1 MNRFFH
7 TLETCDVNRDQI
19 KRTQAFTLIE
29 LLVVMAII
37 AILAA
42 LVLPALSSS
51 LEVSRRAACASNIR
65 QLAIANHTYAAD
77 HQTFVAAAADVW
89 SGNRT
94 RWHGARN
101 SSGASFDSSLGPLA
115 AYLGSDGRV
124 KQCPSFR
131 PDEKGFEAGCGGY
144 GYNVRGVGSQ
154 AYLLGSYAGA
164 MTGMPPDQIANPA
177 GTVMFADAAF
187 IQAKKSGV
195 RLIEYS
201 FAEAY
206 YHVADN
212 QPRESSK
219 SIPSIHF
226 RHADLANVAWVD
238 GHVSAE
244 RLETEYNQTYTKKKF
259 GWFGPADNS
268 LFDPK

>member
-1 MNRFFH
+1 MNNDMTER
-7 TLETCDVNRDQI
+7 
-19 KRTQAFTLIE
+19 KQAFTLIE
-29 LLVVMAII
+29 LLVVVAII
-37 AILAA
+37 ATLSA
-42 LVLPALSSS
+42 LMLPALSHS
-51 LEVSRRAACASNIR
+51 LNVSRRAACASNLR
-65 QLAIANHTYAAD
+65 QLAIANHAYAAD
-77 HQTFVAAAADVW
+77 HQTFVAASPDVW
-89 SGNRT
+89 SGNRM
-94 RWHGARN
+94 RWHGAR
-101 SSGASFDSSLGPLA
+101 SQASAAFDPSLGPLA
-115 AYLGSDGRV
+115 EYLGSEGRV
-124 KQCPSFR
+124 KECPSFR

-164 MTGMPPDQIANPA
+164 MTGMPPEQIANPA

-187 IQAKKSGV
+187 IKSKKSGD
-195 RLIEYS
+195 RIIEYS

-206 YHVADN
+206 YHVSDQ

-226 RHADLANVAWVD
+226 RHAELANVVWVD

-244 RLETEYNQTYTKKKF
+244 RMETEYNQAYTKKNF